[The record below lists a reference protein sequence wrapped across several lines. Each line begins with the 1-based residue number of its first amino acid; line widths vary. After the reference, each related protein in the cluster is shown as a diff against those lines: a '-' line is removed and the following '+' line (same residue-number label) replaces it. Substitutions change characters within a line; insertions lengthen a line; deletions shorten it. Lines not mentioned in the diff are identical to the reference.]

1 VENKSTVF
9 LFNDTQV
16 VEFKESGPPKK
27 KPAASGGGA
36 KSGPP
41 KKKPAASGGGAK
53 AREKGRE
60 PQGRWMNHQ
69 TSQSQL

>member
-16 VEFKESGPPKK
+16 VEFKE
-27 KPAASGGGA
+27 
-36 KSGPP
+36 SGPP